1 MDIIATFPKRLFI
14 SLDRRADRR
23 AKLLPRLAAAG
34 LTAESLE
41 AIDGRLLK
49 HARGFMSLSKR
60 ANALSK
66 RLAIRA
72 ACLAGAEAVLI
83 FEDDVMFH
91 PQFAERVSALT
102 LPADWGMFYFGCLH
116 REPPQRVGPGIVRAS
131 RCFDH
136 HAFAIRREYFHTV
149 RKTMRG
155 WGKKA
160 NGRLHSDVLVSD
172 LHKTI
177 PTYAAYPNLAWQ
189 AEDFSDLADRSYSNY
204 RPDGTQK
211 LWGGMLAHL

>member
-14 SLDRRADRR
+14 SLDRREDRR

-34 LTAESLE
+34 LDAEWIK
-41 AIDGRLLK
+41 AIDGRVLT
-49 HARGFMSLSKR
+49 HARGFQTASKR

-66 RLAIRA
+66 RLAIRVA
-72 ACLAGAEAVLI
+72 SLAGADAVLI
-83 FEDDVMFH
+83 FEDDVTFH

-116 REPPQRVGPGIVRAS
+116 REPPQRVSPGIVRATK
-131 RCFDH
+131 CFDH
-136 HAFAIRREYFHTV
+136 HAFAIRREYFHAV
-149 RKTMRG
+149 RKRMRG

-211 LWGGMLAHL
+211 LWNGVLAHL

>member
-1 MDIIATFPKRLFI
+1 MDILATFPKRLFI
-14 SLDRRADRR
+14 SLERRADRR

-34 LTAESLE
+34 LSAEWLK
-41 AIDGRLLK
+41 AIDGRALRE
-49 HARGFMSLSKR
+49 ARGYMSLSKR

-66 RLAIRA
+66 RLAIRQ
-72 ACLAGAEAVLI
+72 ACLSGAEAVLI
-83 FEDDVMFH
+83 FEDDVTFH

-102 LPADWGMFYFGCLH
+102 LPPDWGMFYFGCLH
-116 REPPQRVGPGIVRAS
+116 REPPQHASPGIVRAS

-136 HAFAIRREYFHTV
+136 HAFAIRREHFHTV
-149 RKTMRG
+149 RKRMRG